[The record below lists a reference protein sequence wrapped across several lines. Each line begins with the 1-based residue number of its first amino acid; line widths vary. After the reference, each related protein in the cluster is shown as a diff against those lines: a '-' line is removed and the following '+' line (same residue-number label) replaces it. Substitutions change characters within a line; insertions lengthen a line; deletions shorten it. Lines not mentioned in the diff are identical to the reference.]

1 MSTFKKVW
9 KYIRRYKKLLTVTIV
24 SMIICQVLLL
34 LSPLIVMEILDNHL
48 VGIERPWYETTDV
61 DDKTVELNGVY
72 YKQEKYFNDGE
83 IIGKEITIF
92 QYKGTYYFFN
102 GAVESGVK
110 KVEGTTLFIDD
121 VLFTNDLVVL
131 QNSTVRSFYQ
141 PSFIPLMILI
151 ILLFVRILLSI
162 IFTYIQRLS
171 TAMININIT
180 TDARY
185 DAVKALQ
192 SLPISYYESE
202 PAGKIANRIIG
213 DVGGLMMLFS
223 TFINLVL
230 NATMSVVFAYFG
242 MFMLNAKFALLTF
255 LAFPL
260 IFIWM
265 RFFTKNLN
273 KIAIKVNDLFSL
285 ITASVNEIINGISI
299 LQIFNYKKQ
308 TAKTFDELSTEFKEE
323 QMKEVKLHIIFGWN
337 MINLLRGTVTA
348 IVILY
353 FGLGELNIL
362 SLSVTAG
369 SVYVFNEYII
379 RLIEPLGLLFRQ
391 VSGLE
396 HAKVKTNRLFRIID
410 GEKEDDTLVD
420 IPRAKGKIE
429 FKDVWFKYPTGNYV
443 LKGVSLDIE
452 PNQMIG
458 IVGHT
463 GSGKSTLMSV
473 LLRFYDLNP
482 NDVGEVLLDGESID
496 TYSKR
501 TYRKNVGII
510 LQEPVMFSGTIADNI
525 RFGLDGVTDEVIERT
540 LREIGGGKLL
550 DKLEDGI
557 HHDISRSGGNLS
569 VGEKQIL
576 SFARAIVHDKPV
588 LIMDEATANIDTE
601 TETMIQKCLE
611 VVKKDRTLIVI
622 AHRLSTI
629 IAADKIVVMEKG
641 LKKEEGPHS
650 ELLALDGL
658 YANIYRSQV
667 KSIH

>member
-1 MSTFKKVW
+1 MSAFKKVW
-9 KYIRRYKKLLTVTIV
+9 RYIRRYKKLLVVTIT
-24 SMIICQVLLL
+24 SMLICQLLLL
-34 LSPLIVMEILDNHL
+34 LSPLIVREILDNHL
-48 VGIERPWYETTDV
+48 VGIENPWYQTTQV
-61 DDKTVELNGVY
+61 DDNTVSFNGEN
-72 YKQEKYFNDGE
+72 YKQEKYFEDE
-83 IIGKEITIF
+83 VLGKEVTIF
-92 QYKGTYYFFN
+92 QYKGTYYFYD
-102 GAVESGVK
+102 GVIGEGIK
-110 KVEGTTLFIDD
+110 KVEGTTLFLND
-121 VLFTNDLVVL
+121 VFVDNNLLIL
-131 QNSTVRSFYQ
+131 ENSNIKDFYQ
-141 PSFIPLMILI
+141 PSITPLMILI
-151 ILLFVRILLSI
+151 ILLFIRIVLSI

-180 TDARY
+180 RDARN

-230 NATMSVVFAYFG
+230 NATMSVIFAYVG

-255 LAFPL
+255 LAFPI

-265 RFFTKNLN
+265 KFFTKTLN
-273 KIAIKVNDLFSL
+273 KIAVKVNDLFSL

-308 TAKTFDELSTEFKEE
+308 TAKTFDELSSEFKDE
-323 QMKEVKLHIIFGWN
+323 QLKEVKLHIIFGWN
-337 MINLLRGTVTA
+337 MINLLRGTITA

-353 FGLGELNIL
+353 FGLGDLNIL
-362 SLSVTAG
+362 SISVTAG
-369 SVYVFNEYII
+369 GIYVFNEYII
-379 RLIEPLGLLFRQ
+379 RLIEPLSLLFRQ

-396 HAKVKTNRLFRIID
+396 HAKVKTNRLFKIID
-410 GEKEDDTLVD
+410 GEKEDDTIQD
-420 IPRAKGKIE
+420 IPRSKGKIE
-429 FKDVWFKYPTGNYV
+429 FKDVWFKYPTGGYV
-443 LKGVSLDIE
+443 LKGVSLDIN

-496 TYSKR
+496 KYPKR

-525 RFGLDGVTDEVIERT
+525 RFGLDEVSDELIEKTIRD
-540 LREIGGGKLL
+540 IGGGKLL
-550 DKLEDGI
+550 DKFENGI
-557 HHDISRSGGNLS
+557 NHDISRSGGNLS

-576 SFARAIVHDKPV
+576 SFARAIVHDKPI

-601 TETMIQKCLE
+601 TETMIQKCLD
-611 VVKKDRTLIVI
+611 VVKKDRTLIII

-629 IAADKIVVMEKG
+629 INADKIVVMENG
-641 LKKEEGPHS
+641 LKKEEGPH
-650 ELLALDGL
+650 EDLLALDGV

-667 KSIH
+667 KSVH

>member
-9 KYIRRYKKLLTVTIV
+9 KYIRRYKKLLVITIT
-24 SMIICQVLLL
+24 SMLICQTLLL
-34 LSPLIVMEILDNHL
+34 ISPLIVKEILDNHL
-48 VGIERPWYETTDV
+48 VSVENPWYETNNI
-61 DDKTVELNGVY
+61 DDKTVELNGKY
-72 YKQEKYFNDGE
+72 YKQEKYFNDEELGNE
-83 IIGKEITIF
+83 VSLF
-92 QYKGTYYFFN
+92 QVKGDYYFYE
-102 GAVESGVK
+102 GILIEGVK
-110 KVEGTTLFIDD
+110 QVKDGSLYINDIFI
-121 VLFTNDLVVL
+121 TNDIIEV
-131 QNSTVRSFYQ
+131 SVRNFYQ
-141 PSFIPLMILI
+141 PSLEPLI
-151 ILLFVRILLSI
+151 ILIVLLLIRIVLSI

-180 TDARY
+180 RDARF

-202 PAGKIANRIIG
+202 PAGKIANRIIN
-213 DVGGLMMLFS
+213 DVGGIMALFS

-230 NATMSVVFAYFG
+230 NATISVVFAYIL
-242 MFMLNAKFALLTF
+242 MFILNYKLALLTF
-255 LAFPL
+255 IAFPI

-265 RFFTKNLN
+265 KYFTKTLN
-273 KIAIKVNDLFSL
+273 KIAVKVNDLFSL

-308 TAKTFDELSTEFKEE
+308 TAETFDELSTDFKDE
-323 QMKEVKLHIIFGWN
+323 QIKEVKLHITLGWN
-337 MINLLRGTVTA
+337 MINLLRGCVTA
-348 IVILY
+348 FVILY
-353 FGLGELNIL
+353 FGLGKLTIFDIV
-362 SLSVTAG
+362 VTGGTIYA
-369 SVYVFNEYII
+369 FNEAII

-396 HAKVKTNRLFRIID
+396 HAKVKTNRLFKIID
-410 GEKEDDTLVD
+410 GDVEDDETIEL
-420 IPRAKGKIE
+420 PRAKGKID
-429 FKDVWFKYPTGNYV
+429 FNDVWFKYPTGNYV
-443 LKGVSLDIE
+443 LKGVSLNIK
-452 PNQMIG
+452 PNEMVG

-473 LLRFYDLNP
+473 LLRFYDMNP
-482 NDVGEVLLDGESID
+482 DDVGEVLLDNEPID
-496 TYSKR
+496 KYSKR

-525 RFGLDGVTDEVIERT
+525 RFGLDNVSDEVIEKTIRD
-540 LREIGGGKLL
+540 IGGGKLL
-550 DKLEDGI
+550 DKFDNGI
-557 HHDISRSGGNLS
+557 HYDLTRSGGNLS

-611 VVKKDRTLIVI
+611 VVKQNRTLIII

-629 IAADKIVVMEKG
+629 KNADKIVVMENG
-641 LKKEEGPHS
+641 LKKEEGSH
-650 ELLALDGL
+650 ENLIELDGV

-667 KSIH
+667 KSIQ